1 MAGESRAEV
10 PRDSEQDRDLEP
22 RERLREYARIAHE
35 RFETERFRDFCRTR
49 LGHLDALAYDF
60 FGSEQMRDAIHQKVS
75 ALFPAHEVEEFT
87 ELFWRR
93 IQLWREQEGARGDQ
107 DGF

>member
-1 MAGESRAEV
+1 
-10 PRDSEQDRDLEP
+10 
-22 RERLREYARIAHE
+22 
-35 RFETERFRDFCRTR
+35 
-49 LGHLDALAYDF
+49 
-60 FGSEQMRDAIHQKVS
+60 MRDAIHQKVS

-93 IQLWREQEGARGDQ
+93 IQLWREQEGARGEQ